1 MFRCIV
7 LFFLLVQFSFGQNT
21 FLYKNLYID
30 MSKKDLRKEIKDNR
44 EKYSFLDLEN
54 DNLWKVDF
62 SETFVFYVDRE
73 LNETAAEKIAE
84 LAFGSKDA
92 NWDFI
97 ISEFENAMFL
107 NGLDVGDY
115 EFKEIEKGS
124 SNNALKSGN
133 LIVNGRYLFEFDK
146 AIEKYVKIAVKDTE
160 DNNKTVATIMFNNN
174 VNITTK
180 ALNQTILIEH
190 ILEEFVKSGN

>member
-1 MFRCIV
+1 MKKIFI
-7 LFFLLVQFSFGQNT
+7 LLLLPALLSAQ
-21 FLYKNLYID
+21 Y
-30 MSKKDLRKEIKDNR
+30 SKRELKQKEKWV
-44 EKYSFLDLEN
+44 
-54 DNLWKVDF
+54 DNLELRIINRGVDF

-84 LAFGSKDA
+84 LAFGSRDA

-124 SNNALKSGN
+124 GNNALKSGN

-174 VNITTK
+174 VKITTK